1 MEMTVQE
8 QQLASGSI
16 RKTVWK
22 YGIPCALITL
32 VNALYNIVDQIFI
45 GQGVGYLGNSA
56 TNVIF
61 PLTTIALALG
71 LLVGSGCAANYSIFL
86 GSGKREKASAC
97 MANSIVFIFIESILF
112 MVVCLLLLPK
122 MVIWFGATEASY
134 QYAIDYGS
142 IIIYGFCFY
151 MVSIG
156 FSNMLRA
163 DGRPKVATVSTV
175 IGCIINCILDPLFIF
190 VCHWGVKGAAWATI
204 IGQFASL
211 VFSTVFIF
219 RPQMV
224 KFKAEDFKL
233 SLRLFGKIASAG
245 ITEFTLNV
253 CIAVLFIVNNN
264 LMRYYGALSKFG
276 ADIPLATYGI
286 MMKLSHIL
294 TAIATGMGQ
303 GAQPLIGFCFG
314 NGDYTRVKKTIRFSL
329 LQGLIIGVAVWLL
342 CMIFAR
348 PILLLFGAESELYM
362 NFGVKLIRTY
372 LGLVFLNSL
381 VTTSSNIFM
390 SLGKGYLGAILQ
402 VSRNLILCAGVGA
415 ILCSFIGVEGVVY
428 EGLIADGGA
437 FVLAAVLMLI
447 TWKQLGK
454 IPRSQGTQSQ
464 AS

>member
-1 MEMTVQE
+1 ME
-8 QQLASGSI
+8 I
-16 RKTVWK
+16 RC
-22 YGIPCALITL
+22 PCALITL

-86 GSGKREKASAC
+86 GSGQRDKAAKC
-97 MANSIVFIFIESILF
+97 MANSIVFIFAESVLF
-112 MVVCLLLLPK
+112 MIVCLLLLPK
-122 MVIWFGATEASY
+122 MVLWFGATESSY
-134 QYAIDYGS
+134 PYAMDYGS

-163 DGRPKVATVSTV
+163 DGRPKVATVSTL
-175 IGCIINCILDPLFIF
+175 IGCVINCILDPLFIF
-190 VCHWGVKGAAWATI
+190 AFDWGVKGAALATI

-224 KFKAEDFKL
+224 SCKRSDFKPDF
-233 SLRLFGKIASAG
+233 RLFGKIALAG

-253 CIAVLFIVNNN
+253 CVAVLFIVNNN
-264 LMRYYGALSKFG
+264 LMRYYGALSPYG

-294 TAIATGMGQ
+294 TAISTGMGQ
-303 GAQPLIGFCFG
+303 GAQPLIGFCYG
-314 NGDYTRVKKTIRFSL
+314 NGDYERVKKTIRFCL
-329 LQGLIIGVAVWLL
+329 VQGLIIGIAVWLL
-342 CMIFAR
+342 CMIFAS
-348 PILLLFGAESELYM
+348 PILLLFGAEIDLYM
-362 NFGVKLIRTY
+362 QFGVRLIRTY

-381 VTTSSNIFM
+381 VTTASNIFM
-390 SLGKGYLGAILQ
+390 SLGKGYLGALLQ
-402 VSRNLILCAGVGA
+402 IFRNLVLCAGGGA
-415 ILCSFIGVEGVVY
+415 VLCACIGVEGIIY

-437 FVLAAVLMLI
+437 FLLAAALMLL
-447 TWKQLGK
+447 TRRTLRK
-454 IPRSQGTQSQ
+454 ISSEIVLPT
-464 AS
+464 ADTTTKN

>member
-86 GSGKREKASAC
+86 GSGKREKASAS

-454 IPRSQGTQSQ
+454 MPRSQGTQSQ

>member
-1 MEMTVQE
+1 
-8 QQLASGSI
+8 
-16 RKTVWK
+16 
-22 YGIPCALITL
+22 
-32 VNALYNIVDQIFI
+32 
-45 GQGVGYLGNSA
+45 
-56 TNVIF
+56 
-61 PLTTIALALG
+61 
-71 LLVGSGCAANYSIFL
+71 
-86 GSGKREKASAC
+86 
-97 MANSIVFIFIESILF
+97 
-112 MVVCLLLLPK
+112 
-122 MVIWFGATEASY
+122 
-134 QYAIDYGS
+134 
-142 IIIYGFCFY
+142 